1 METSITN
8 LNNLDAISK
17 TGLDK
22 IAISPLDYWWH
33 FLNPSRQDYKPD
45 DSVIFNR
52 ALRCAVFT
60 PSDFSKKYVRQP
72 IINKKTNVGKS
83 EFENLI
89 NQVSANGQELLDFN
103 SYDSIVKM
111 QRALTLH
118 PTFKLLMNGEVG
130 KPTRFIEP
138 KSGAVVKFQPDF
150 ISNGKIIVDL
160 ATIENKNSNDFSK
173 NVANFNLHKK
183 AALQMDGMNLKAYVF
198 VRIEEKEPFKIS
210 FHYLDDRSIAYGR
223 ELYIENCHTYAKC
236 LSTGVWNGYSEKINE
251 ISLPEWA
258 FRK

>member
-1 METSITN
+1 MNPLS
-8 LNNLDAISK
+8 NLDAISK

-33 FLNPSRQDYKPD
+33 FLNPNRPVYKPD
-45 DSVIFNR
+45 DSVLFNQ

-60 PSDFSKKYVRQP
+60 PGEFAKKYVRQP
-72 IINKKTNVGKS
+72 IINKKTNLGKS
-83 EFENLI
+83 EFENLL

-111 QRALTLH
+111 QSALTSH
-118 PTFKLLMNGEVG
+118 PTFKLLMNGEIG
-130 KPTRFIEP
+130 KRTRFIEP
-138 KSGAVVKFQPDF
+138 NSEAVVKFQPDF

-160 ATIENKNSNDFSK
+160 ATIENKNSSDFSK
-173 NVANFNLHKK
+173 IVANFNLHKK
-183 AALQMDGMNLKAYVF
+183 AALQMDGTGLKAYVF

-223 ELYIENCHTYAKC
+223 ELYIDNCHKYASC
-236 LSTGVWNGYSEKINE
+236 LKTGVWNGYSEKINE